1 GARAGRFSHRRFH
14 QAGARSAMK
23 FSRSSFPISSRR
35 TCRMVRGAI
44 SLALAWV
51 GLFAATICN
60 GSVASRVW
68 SALLQ
73 SLRQSM
79 ARGGRTFVLP
89 NCCDGPA
96 WLNYVLTAHSCAIS
110 IVTLRCSIEFGLPRY
125 GRRLIWRFF
134 PPRAHTCLLVAKR
147 NYGFHCTP

>member
-1 GARAGRFSHRRFH
+1 
-14 QAGARSAMK
+14 
-23 FSRSSFPISSRR
+23 
-35 TCRMVRGAI
+35 MVRGAI

-60 GSVASRVW
+60 DSVASRVW

-96 WLNYVLTAHSCAIS
+96 QIISPATNAAVYWMVTGGLLTVGALFVAIA
-110 IVTLRCSIEFGLPRY
+110 VYAAVCLFRA
-125 GRRLIWRFF
+125 RR
-134 PPRAHTCLLVAKR
+134 TK
-147 NYGFHCTP
+147 NT